1 MFVEKPLCC
10 SLTETDAIREA
21 CERHDVKLAFGPMRR
36 NWAAYQQARA
46 LLDSGELGSV
56 QAAIAFSGNPCG
68 GHTLD
73 NLLYLLS
80 DPDPVSV
87 RATLGTLSPFEGDT
101 ANMRFKPDAQIQSAH
116 VEFANGTAIHING
129 VRASGEY
136 EVICEGGILRIPN
149 DGYTFYARRAD
160 PHGRGYDEMDPPSVE
175 RWSSGV
181 AKVQDLAESVRS
193 GQPGVSNLR
202 ATLISQEIGYAMYE
216 SHLRGGVRVDIPIT
230 ENRDRWVSSW

>member
-1 MFVEKPLCC
+1 MK
-10 SLTETDAIREA
+10 
-21 CERHDVKLAFGPMRR
+21 
-36 NWAAYQQARA
+36 
-46 LLDSGELGSV
+46 
-56 QAAIAFSGNPCG
+56 AAIAFSGNPCG

-129 VRASGEY
+129 VGASGEY
-136 EVICEGGILRIPN
+136 EVICERGILRIPN

-160 PHGRGYDEMDPPSVE
+160 PHARGYDEMDPPSVE

-181 AKVQDLAESVRS
+181 AKVQDPRRIRPPRPAPASA
-193 GQPGVSNLR
+193 NLR
-202 ATLISQEIGYAMYE
+202 ATLISQGDRLRDVRVAP
-216 SHLRGGVRVDIPIT
+216 RGGVRVDVPIT